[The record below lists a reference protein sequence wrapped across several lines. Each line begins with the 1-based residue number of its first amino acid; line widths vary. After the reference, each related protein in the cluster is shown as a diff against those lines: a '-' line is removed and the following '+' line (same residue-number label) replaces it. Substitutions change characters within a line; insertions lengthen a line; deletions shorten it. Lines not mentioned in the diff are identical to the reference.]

1 MIQLLIV
8 SVNILLLRSSDGV
21 GWDVNVTF
29 PLEVI
34 LRNKQHE
41 ALSETSVY
49 AKGYWHNRICLFL
62 MLTSLVEIVHVDF
75 PLPRCDLNPVG
86 LFTPS

>member
-1 MIQLLIV
+1 MIQLLV
-8 SVNILLLRSSDGV
+8 VCVDILLLRSSDGV
-21 GWDVNVTF
+21 DWDVNVTF

-34 LRNKQHE
+34 LSNTQHE

-49 AKGYWHNRICLFL
+49 AKGYGHNRMYPSL

-75 PLPRCDLNPVG
+75 PLPRRALNP
-86 LFTPS
+86 